1 MKPEEVIKQRED
13 EEIKREN
20 SKLNIDSNITE
31 FEKKTKNKNNLV
43 SVIIRNNT
51 DIKEEIRKKQIP
63 IKKLVKSPD
72 GNYITLCMLTKCK
85 IEVLVYF
92 HTKFDIYDS

>member
-20 SKLNIDSNITE
+20 NKLNINGNITE

-51 DIKEEIRKKQIP
+51 DMIEEIRKKQIP
-63 IKKLVKSPD
+63 LK
-72 GNYITLCMLTKCK
+72 NW
-85 IEVLVYF
+85 
-92 HTKFDIYDS
+92 

>member
-20 SKLNIDSNITE
+20 NKLNIIGNITE

-51 DIKEEIRKKQIP
+51 DMIEEIRKKQIP
-63 IKKLVKSPD
+63 IKKLVNSPD
-72 GNYITLCMLTKCK
+72 MEIILHY
-85 IEVLVYF
+85 VY
-92 HTKFDIYDS
+92 

>member
-20 SKLNIDSNITE
+20 NKLNIDGNITE

-43 SVIIRNNT
+43 SAVIRNNT
-51 DIKEEIRKKQIP
+51 DIIDEIRKKQIP
-63 IKKLVKSPD
+63 ISKLVNSPDID
-72 GNYITLCMLTKCK
+72 GNYPLHYVCHQNDLDK
-85 IEVLVYF
+85 IEVLLF
-92 HTKFDIYDS
+92 LQI

>member
-1 MKPEEVIKQRED
+1 MIIITDNKNLTMKPEEVIKQRED

-20 SKLNIDSNITE
+20 NKLNINGNITE

-51 DIKEEIRKKQIP
+51 DMIEEIRKKQIP
-63 IKKLVKSPD
+63 IKKLVNSPD
-72 GNYITLCMLTKCK
+72 MEIILHY
-85 IEVLVYF
+85 VY
-92 HTKFDIYDS
+92 

>member
-1 MKPEEVIKQRED
+1 MIIIIDNKNLTMKPEEVIKQRED

-20 SKLNIDSNITE
+20 NKLNIIGNITE

-51 DIKEEIRKKQIP
+51 DMIEEIRKKQIP
-63 IKKLVKSPD
+63 IKKLVNSPD
-72 GNYITLCMLTKCK
+72 MEIILHY
-85 IEVLVYF
+85 VY
-92 HTKFDIYDS
+92 